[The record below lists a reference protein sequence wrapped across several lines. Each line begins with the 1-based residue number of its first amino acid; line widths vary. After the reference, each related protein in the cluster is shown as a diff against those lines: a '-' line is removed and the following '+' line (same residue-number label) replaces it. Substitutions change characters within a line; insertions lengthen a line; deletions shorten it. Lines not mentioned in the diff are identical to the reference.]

1 MEDFPRRASFIAATN
16 QADVLADPSGSRR
29 FLGVELTGPIDVS
42 TPPNYEQLYAQ
53 AMQALNQH
61 EPYYFGQ
68 EETKI
73 IMEENR
79 KFNLKTAPELYFQ
92 EYFMPAR
99 DEKAGEWMT
108 AAAILSYLKDKVG
121 VSLLKAPSTSVF
133 CCHTQHI
140 CHYIIDTPLVIA
152 DPGRVISR

>member
-1 MEDFPRRASFIAATN
+1 M
-16 QADVLADPSGSRR
+16 
-29 FLGVELTGPIDVS
+29 S

-99 DEKAGEWMT
+99 DEKEGEWFCQEKT
-108 AAAILSYLKDKVG
+108 LRFIFAATHN
-121 VSLLKAPSTSVF
+121 TSA
-133 CCHTQHI
+133 T
-140 CHYIIDTPLVIA
+140 
-152 DPGRVISR
+152 IS

>member
-1 MEDFPRRASFIAATN
+1 M
-16 QADVLADPSGSRR
+16 
-29 FLGVELTGPIDVS
+29 S

-99 DEKAGEWMT
+99 DEKEGEWMT

-133 CCHTQHI
+133 GRR
-140 CHYIIDTPLVIA
+140 LSA
-152 DPGRVISR
+152 FPGLKKRETNTNTLYFVKKKR